1 MIKRLQKNIILVNVL
16 LVGTVL
22 LLIFAAVCIN
32 SYTTERRNL
41 EHALIQVLDKGP
53 NDKLPPD
60 MFGEKKRGNQ
70 PMRLN
75 SYISVTADYNANILS
90 TDMHNA
96 KIDVYSLEQ
105 AVKIAVAQGDRAGEI
120 GKFDLLYAKE
130 EKAETITV
138 IFADSSSVYS
148 NFWSTLAVCTGLFAA
163 GLVVVFFISLALSGI
178 AVNPVK
184 AAWEKQKQFVADAS
198 HELKTPLTV
207 ILANNNIV
215 TAHKSSTVQEEMKW
229 LQSTQEEAQHMKN
242 LIDQMLFLA
251 KSDADSKPPE
261 LAEVNVSELIEA
273 TALNFEPI
281 AYEKEITIK
290 RNIQKDILAK
300 SSPMLLNQLSHILI
314 DNAVKYAQQGSVVT
328 IRLERVRERICFSVN
343 NTGNVISADDIK
355 HIFDRFYRAEKSRTS
370 GGFGLGLSI
379 AKNIV
384 KTLGGKIS
392 VTSDEQTG
400 TTFTVKFLH
409 QK

>member
-32 SYTTERRNL
+32 SYTTERTNL

-60 MFGEKKRGNQ
+60 MFGGKKHGNQ

-75 SYISVTADYNANILS
+75 SYISVTADYNAEILS

-96 KIDVYSLEQ
+96 KIDGYSLEQ
-105 AVKIAVAQGDRAGEI
+105 AVKIAVAQGNRAGEI
-120 GKFDLLYAKE
+120 GKYDLMFAKE

-138 IFADSSSVYS
+138 IFADSSGVYS
-148 NFWSTLAVCTGLFAA
+148 NLWSTLAVCTGLFAA
-163 GLVVVFFISLALSGI
+163 GLLVVFFISLALSGI

-184 AAWEKQKQFVADAS
+184 AAWEKQKHFVADAS

-215 TAHKSSTVQEEMKW
+215 MAHKSSTVQEEMKW
-229 LQSTQEEAQHMKN
+229 LQSTEEEAHHMKR

-261 LAEVNVSELIEA
+261 LREVNVSELIEA

-281 AYEKEITIK
+281 AYEKEITIE
-290 RNIQKDILAK
+290 RIIQKDITAK
-300 SSPMLLNQLSHILI
+300 SSPTLFTQLSHILI
-314 DNAVKYAQQGSVVT
+314 DNAVKYAEQASVVT
-328 IRLERVRERICFSVN
+328 IRLEKIRERICFSVN
-343 NTGNVISADDIK
+343 NRGNVISADDIE

-392 VTSDEQTG
+392 VKSDEQTG
-400 TTFTVKFLH
+400 TTFTVKFLPV
-409 QK
+409 K